1 MALMLERGPER
12 ILVPDESLE
21 VAVGDM
27 LLMAGASGTQ
37 RAWDATLY
45 EDDLLAYVVSGE
57 AVSTS
62 WWGRRLF
69 G

>member
-1 MALMLERGPER
+1 M
-12 ILVPDESLE
+12 PDESLQ

-45 EDDLLAYVVSGE
+45 EDDSLAYVLSGE
-57 AVSTS
+57 AVATS